1 VSART
6 STVEPTDDET
16 KLFKLARF
24 KLAAL
29 LND

>member
-1 VSART
+1 VH
-6 STVEPTDDET
+6 EPRPSSRPDDET